1 MNPYRDPIPGERGN
15 QNPLRRPAIAIFLS
29 LVTAGVVRLAM
40 TFVVDPS
47 AISKTAWS
55 YAIVSLCAVAIL
67 VWKVI
72 YARLYDRWVAYE
84 VAKKMAELDAS
95 EPRARIALAP
105 DAHQVRAGEGAE
117 ADLGEEL
124 GEAHHRHVR

>member
-1 MNPYRDPIPGERGN
+1 MNPYRDPIPGERGD

-40 TFVVDPS
+40 TFVVNPS

-55 YAIVSLCAVAIL
+55 YAIVSICAVAIL

-72 YARLYDRWVAYE
+72 YARASTTAGSPTRSRGRWPSST
-84 VAKKMAELDAS
+84 LRS
-95 EPRARIALAP
+95 PAP
-105 DAHQVRAGEGAE
+105 GLR
-117 ADLGEEL
+117 
-124 GEAHHRHVR
+124 